1 MSHYV
6 VILSYRPN
14 TASIT
19 ALAIGAASRLPEF
32 PNVPTFAEAGY
43 PQFDF
48 SAWYA
53 VFAPA
58 KTPKDVVAKLSGALS
73 TALKT
78 PDLIGKLNGV
88 GVTASNGDAAQL
100 AKFLPGENERIG
112 RLIKTANIKP
122 D

>member
-1 MSHYV
+1 VPLLKSGKV
-6 VILSYRPN
+6 R
-14 TASIT
+14 
-19 ALAIGAASRLPEF
+19 ALAVASPNRLPDF

-58 KTPKDVVAKLSGALS
+58 KTPKDVVAKLSASLS
-73 TALKT
+73 TALKN
-78 PDLIGKLNGV
+78 PDVISKLNGV
-88 GVTASNGDAAQL
+88 GVTPASGDAAQL

-112 RLIKTANIKP
+112 RLIKSANIKP